1 MATPESWDDIVALYT
16 GLETV
21 AFWQPDGTL
30 DVETHRG
37 RERAPIGSW
46 ICRQADGTIEVLPL
60 MPFRTWPRGE
70 AASVDDPAALSVA

>member
-1 MATPESWDDIVALYT
+1 MSRQARVRWMATQKSWNDIVALYD

-30 DVETHRG
+30 EVETHRG

-46 ICRQADGTIEVLPL
+46 ICRQTDGTIRVV
-60 MPFRTWPRGE
+60 
-70 AASVDDPAALSVA
+70 AADAF